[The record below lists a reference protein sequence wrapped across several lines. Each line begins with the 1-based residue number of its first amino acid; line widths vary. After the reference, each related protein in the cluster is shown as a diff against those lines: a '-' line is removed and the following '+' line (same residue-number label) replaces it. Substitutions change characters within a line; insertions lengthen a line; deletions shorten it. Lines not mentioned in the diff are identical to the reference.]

1 MERNYESEKK
11 KRERDYLLDFE
22 DMLTSSASMVKR
34 WGSGEVLI
42 TLRYGDTEKVTL
54 SHSIPNWDILLFL
67 SFIVERYWFHNSR
80 ENLLT
85 VPILSA
91 FEENCDFKTCMIYI
105 VLYVLLIP
113 AISWKTFVQI

>member
-22 DMLTSSASMVKR
+22 DMVKNSASMVKR

-42 TLRYGDTEKVTL
+42 TLRYDDTEKVTL
-54 SHSIPNWDILLFL
+54 SHLIPNWDILLFL

-105 VLYVLLIP
+105 V
-113 AISWKTFVQI
+113 